1 MEMGNSAPEPPA
13 TAVGLAKG
21 VPVLEGAHCLRIL
34 QGSVGLRECYAVE
47 LRRWQK
53 LDRKAAHMYQ
63 RPKYNRSEV
72 RAGTSSGQLK
82 QGVVVGADKQHA
94 LFASLWRAGRGRGA
108 GGGARRGGGRAG
120 GRAAR

>member
-53 LDRKAAHMYQ
+53 LERKEAHMNQ

-72 RAGTSSGQLK
+72 RAGTSSGQLI
-82 QGVVVGADKQHA
+82 QGVVVGAVKLHA
-94 LFASLWRAGRGRGA
+94 LFASLWHSCLGHSSYFVSHLFD
-108 GGGARRGGGRAG
+108 
-120 GRAAR
+120 